1 MATENNKNI
10 KYPSKIDIIQSTRKV
25 IDVGI
30 KNQIK
35 SIVSNLLTTIK
46 SKHT

>member
-1 MATENNKNI
+1 MATENNRNI
-10 KYPSKIDIIQSTRKV
+10 KYPSKMDIIQSTRIV
-25 IDVGI
+25 IDVDI
-30 KNQIK
+30 KNQIT

>member
-10 KYPSKIDIIQSTRKV
+10 KYPSKMDVIQSTRKV
-25 IDVGI
+25 IDLDL

-35 SIVSNLLTTIK
+35 SIVSDFLTLVKT
-46 SKHT
+46 KHI